1 MKVKVG
7 YISHD
12 EAMIQN
18 FIEEPDYADFYL
30 DSVLADGDTDE
41 IALVQSWYDE
51 AKARR
56 MKNRLDNTEIYVR
69 ELAAVGL

>member
-18 FIEEPDYADFYL
+18 FINEPDYADFLL
-30 DSVLADGDTDE
+30 DEVMKDGDADE

-51 AKARR
+51 ANAR
-56 MKNRLDNTEIYVR
+56 TF
-69 ELAAVGL
+69 ELLAQA